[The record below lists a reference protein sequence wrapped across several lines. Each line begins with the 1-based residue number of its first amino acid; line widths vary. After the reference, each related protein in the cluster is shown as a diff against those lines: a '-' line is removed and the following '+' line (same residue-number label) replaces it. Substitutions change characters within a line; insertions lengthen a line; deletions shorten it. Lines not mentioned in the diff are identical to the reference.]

1 VESKAYTVASLVN
14 GQQARIT
21 DIDGGHGVRQ
31 HLAAL
36 GIHPGDTV
44 AMIRKSSPPGPFLIE
59 IHGFRVALGRDV
71 AGKIRL
77 EAP

>member
-1 VESKAYTVASLVN
+1 VESKTFTVSGLAA
-14 GQQARIT
+14 GQQGRIS
-21 DIDGGHGVRQ
+21 DIEGGHGVRQ

-44 AMIRKSSPPGPFLIE
+44 IMIRKSPPPGPFLIE

-71 AGKIRL
+71 AGKIHL
-77 EAP
+77 DAP